1 MATNIKNIEV
11 SGVVHEIED
20 SYSRERLKTIKSL
33 EVSSTTPTDENTQA
47 WINSE
52 SNESFSLPE
61 IKDNETNEVDT
72 WSSQKIYTDS
82 QSLLAKITALET
94 KTQVASDE
102 DAATYLGGNE

>member
-11 SGVVHEIED
+11 GGTTYEIED

-61 IKDNETNEVDT
+61 VKDNETNEVDT
-72 WSSQKIYTDS
+72 WSSKKIYTES
-82 QSLLAKITALET
+82 QAILTKVNALET
-94 KTQVASDE
+94 KTQTVSDE
-102 DAATYLGGNE
+102 DANIYLGGNE

>member
-11 SGVVHEIED
+11 GGVVHEFED

-33 EVSSTTPTDENTQA
+33 EVSSTAPTDENTQA

-61 IKDNETNEVDT
+61 VKDNETNEVDT
-72 WSSQKIYTDS
+72 WSSKKIYTDL
-82 QSLLAKITALET
+82 QSLLTKITELET
-94 KTQVASDE
+94 KTQTVSDE
-102 DAATYLGGNE
+102 DASVYLGGNE

>member
-11 SGVVHEIED
+11 GGVLHEIED

-33 EVSSTTPTDENTQA
+33 EVSSTTPTDENTQT

-61 IKDNETNEVDT
+61 VKDNETNEVDT
-72 WSSQKIYTDS
+72 WSSKKIYTES
-82 QSLLAKITALET
+82 QAILTKVNALET
-94 KTQVASDE
+94 KTQTVSDE
-102 DAATYLGGNE
+102 DANTYLGGNE

>member
-11 SGVVHEIED
+11 GGVVHEFED

-61 IKDNETNEVDT
+61 VKDNETNELDT

-94 KTQVASDE
+94 KTLVASDE
-102 DAATYLGGNE
+102 DAATYLGGN

>member
-20 SYSRERLKTIKSL
+20 FYSRERLKTIKSL

-61 IKDNETNEVDT
+61 IKYNETNEIDT
-72 WSSQKIYTDS
+72 WSSQKIYTEL

-102 DAATYLGGNE
+102 DAAAYLGGN